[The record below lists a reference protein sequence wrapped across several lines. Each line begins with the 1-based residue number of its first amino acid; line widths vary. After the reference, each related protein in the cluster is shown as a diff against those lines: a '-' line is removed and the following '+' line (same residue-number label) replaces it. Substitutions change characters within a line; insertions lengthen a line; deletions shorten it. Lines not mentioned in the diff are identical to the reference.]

1 MVEATSVIALL
12 VASGALYM
20 SLRPRTPPPTMTE
33 KAFKRLE
40 SDVEDV
46 FARVESHLGRISR
59 LKRGTSPPA
68 MPSSEPAA
76 PVEVKRLSRAAL
88 YAHARRSYADT
99 HGDGARQQRSK

>member
-1 MVEATSVIALL
+1 MVEPTSIIALL
-12 VASGALYM
+12 VATGALYM
-20 SLRPRTPPPTMTE
+20 SLRPRTPPATMTE

-59 LKRGTSPPA
+59 LKRGTSPPVV
-68 MPSSEPAA
+68 PSSETPQ
-76 PVEVKRLSRAAL
+76 PVAVKRLSRAGL

>member
-1 MVEATSVIALL
+1 MEPTSVIALL

-20 SLRPRTPPPTMTE
+20 SLRPRIPPPTMTD

-59 LKRGTSPPA
+59 LKRGNSPPVV
-68 MPSSEPAA
+68 PSSETAP

-99 HGDGARQQRSK
+99 HGDGARTQRSK